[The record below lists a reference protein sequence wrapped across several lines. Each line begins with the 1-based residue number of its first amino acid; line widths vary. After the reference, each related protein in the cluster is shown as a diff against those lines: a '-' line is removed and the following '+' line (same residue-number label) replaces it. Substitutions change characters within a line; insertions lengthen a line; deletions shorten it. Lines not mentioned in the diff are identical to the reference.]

1 MFYRKDDEQVTQ
13 ILLLLFLIS
22 LASGALIFLA
32 YELAFNLYVHVIR
45 DELLMVFRELYFV
58 FEYML
63 YFFQLAVLIFPDNNS

>member
-22 LASGALIFLA
+22 LASGALILA